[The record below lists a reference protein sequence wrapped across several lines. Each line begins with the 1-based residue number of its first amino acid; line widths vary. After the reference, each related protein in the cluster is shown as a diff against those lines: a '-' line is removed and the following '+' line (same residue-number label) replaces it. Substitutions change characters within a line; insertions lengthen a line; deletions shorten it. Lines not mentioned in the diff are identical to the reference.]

1 LQADLHLQATQEF
14 RLILESFLGAGVTV
28 LALTGSLVY
37 FWFGFASPVNG
48 SLAKWNFKEQKGF
61 SLL

>member
-1 LQADLHLQATQEF
+1 LQDGSLLQSTQEF

-37 FWFGFASPVNG
+37 FWFGFASPKIG